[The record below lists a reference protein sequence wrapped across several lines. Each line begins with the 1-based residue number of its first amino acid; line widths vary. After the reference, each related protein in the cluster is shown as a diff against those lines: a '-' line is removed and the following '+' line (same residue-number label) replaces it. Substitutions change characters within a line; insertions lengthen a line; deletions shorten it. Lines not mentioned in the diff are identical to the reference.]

1 MIICSD
7 KPLVETI
14 RLLRTGISDLKGK
27 AMDKVRILTLESK
40 WQVGPFIP
48 ENMTSEEVEEAAQ
61 LILLNAVEL
70 VKVIKYIHKKAPLFA
85 LYYTGPRFIDQEP

>member
-1 MIICSD
+1 MTICRD

-14 RLLRTGISDLKGK
+14 RLLRTEISHLKGE
-27 AMDKVRILTLESK
+27 AMMDKVRILALESK
-40 WQVGPFIP
+40 WQVGRFIP

-70 VKVIKYIHKKAPLFA
+70 VKVIKYIHKKAPHLP
-85 LYYTGPRFIDQEP
+85 YTNTFIDQEP